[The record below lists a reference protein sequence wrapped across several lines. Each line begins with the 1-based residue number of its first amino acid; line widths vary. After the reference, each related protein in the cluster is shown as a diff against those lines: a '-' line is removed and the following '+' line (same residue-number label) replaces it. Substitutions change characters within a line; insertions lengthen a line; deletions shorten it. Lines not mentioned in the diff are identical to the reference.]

1 MNEEINLGPRKS
13 SAKKIAQNLIKE
25 AGITSAP
32 VSLQKVIEHLQKT
45 ISLNVQKVKF
55 SENMSG
61 MLVTFK
67 DEDRESS
74 AIAYN
79 ESHPWCRRRFTIAHE
94 IGHLLMGHTCNK
106 TIYGGDNFNEIESNV
121 FASELLMPK
130 NLLKE
135 DFNKIKKVPDLAKLY
150 RVSQQSLCI
159 KLGDDHLLKL

>member
-13 SAKKIAQNLIKE
+13 SAKKLAQNLIKE
-25 AGITSAP
+25 IGIISAP
-32 VSLQKVIEHLQKT
+32 VSLQKVIEYLQKT
-45 ISLNVQKVKF
+45 ISLNVEKVKF
-55 SENMSG
+55 SDKISG

-67 DEDRESS
+67 EEDKEYS
-74 AIAYN
+74 AIAFN

-106 TIYGGDNFNEIESNV
+106 SLYGEDNFNENEANV

-135 DFNKIKKVPDLAKLY
+135 DFNKIKQVPELARLY
-150 RVSQQSLCI
+150 CVSQHALCI
-159 KLGDDHLLKL
+159 KLGDDRLLKL